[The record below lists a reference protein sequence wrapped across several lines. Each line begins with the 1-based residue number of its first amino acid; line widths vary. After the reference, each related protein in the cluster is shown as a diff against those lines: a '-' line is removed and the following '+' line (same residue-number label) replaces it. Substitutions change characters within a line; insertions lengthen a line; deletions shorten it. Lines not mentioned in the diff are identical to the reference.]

1 VGQSAGFDG
10 EHFSADAERSALIA
24 SVTALIS
31 EWDGVLAQQPGPGDP
46 RLWQLGERSAALD
59 ARSRSVGFGGVG
71 HHLSELQRLLQS
83 GADPGRL
90 RAQLEVVREMVLNA
104 AQSLPPA
111 PAAGFPPGGMM
122 PPGDSGLEPPPLLT
136 VFRQKGEDSAAVR
149 PEPPRG
155 PFHPGFLADPAAP
168 PPLVGFGTPAVAA
181 PVLPPPEALPQ
192 LHHDVVGAPPPAPRA
207 QDPADPLRPDAPV
220 PIVAGAVR
228 DVGPGFSAAPRPA
241 PFRPEGGAPGPNLL
255 VRSMLGL
262 RAFGKPKAEPGAPG
276 APAPAPGTSPS
287 LLGLKRRGR
296 SGPPTPQEPARGSLL
311 PNLSGPGPLPHLGRG
326 SNPPPHLGRG
336 SNPPPRLGRGSN
348 PPPHLPAQRDVDPAP
363 PPMVNEGR
371 SGLPALPLGPH
382 TPAGDRRAGSNPGV
396 RDLLLERAEQ
406 SRDRDSKNPRAPG
419 RRARS
424 RVPQR
429 TAWDWRIGLLAG
441 VGFMGLVAIIVA
453 FAVRSGRGRDSSA
466 SPAASASG
474 DALANSSSAPDSSSK
489 APLPRGRLLNENE
502 RFRSLIQQVH
512 GRGKET
518 PELRALLEEQASV
531 HAGVLG
537 DEGCNASPA
546 ECATIAKARELF
558 SGNAPRIVRRRQSN
572 EGWKSKWLAGLKMP
586 EIPVEDDPRVQRRFE
601 FYTENPVGRET
612 FQQMLFR
619 CGAHKDLIQTALI
632 RRGLPPELLAVVFA
646 ESGCHP
652 TAKSPAGAEG
662 LWQFIPDAARA
673 YHLRIIEGMV
683 DERHSPAKSTEA
695 AVRYFSDLKA
705 KLDSWD
711 LCFAAYNMGPF
722 GLIAR
727 LERAGEGVGFWDL
740 VDSELIP
747 DETENYAPS
756 IQAIALVLANLQK
769 LKFSGIQM
777 RAPQIT
783 ADLDVP
789 PSTRLGL
796 IARAAA
802 TSVTELRRLNLD
814 LKSDRTPNL
823 PTFTVQVPKD
833 VVWQARD
840 TLQELIKNRDDADLC
855 TPPGFDWGRQRFTQ
869 EMAQSCERLL
879 ANSAAG
885 PEPQAPQP
893 VRQAPRTPE
902 PGIPETME

>member
-1 VGQSAGFDG
+1 
-10 EHFSADAERSALIA
+10 
-24 SVTALIS
+24 
-31 EWDGVLAQQPGPGDP
+31 
-46 RLWQLGERSAALD
+46 
-59 ARSRSVGFGGVG
+59 
-71 HHLSELQRLLQS
+71 
-83 GADPGRL
+83 
-90 RAQLEVVREMVLNA
+90 
-104 AQSLPPA
+104 
-111 PAAGFPPGGMM
+111 
-122 PPGDSGLEPPPLLT
+122 
-136 VFRQKGEDSAAVR
+136 
-149 PEPPRG
+149 
-155 PFHPGFLADPAAP
+155 
-168 PPLVGFGTPAVAA
+168 
-181 PVLPPPEALPQ
+181 
-192 LHHDVVGAPPPAPRA
+192 
-207 QDPADPLRPDAPV
+207 
-220 PIVAGAVR
+220 
-228 DVGPGFSAAPRPA
+228 
-241 PFRPEGGAPGPNLL
+241 
-255 VRSMLGL
+255 
-262 RAFGKPKAEPGAPG
+262 
-276 APAPAPGTSPS
+276 
-287 LLGLKRRGR
+287 
-296 SGPPTPQEPARGSLL
+296 
-311 PNLSGPGPLPHLGRG
+311 
-326 SNPPPHLGRG
+326 
-336 SNPPPRLGRGSN
+336 
-348 PPPHLPAQRDVDPAP
+348 
-363 PPMVNEGR
+363 MVNEGR
-371 SGLPALPLGPH
+371 SGLPPLPMGPL
-382 TPAGDRRAGSNPGV
+382 PGSGSDQRAGSNPGRP
-396 RDLLLERAEQ
+396 RDPYERGDS
-406 SRDRDSKNPRAPG
+406 SRDRESYRPRAPG
-419 RRARS
+419 RRGRS
-424 RVPQR
+424 RVPDR
-429 TAWDWRIGLLAG
+429 PPWDWRLGLLAG
-441 VGFMGLVAIIVA
+441 VGFIGLVAIIVA
-453 FAVRSGRGRDSSA
+453 FAVRSGRSIERSA
-466 SPAASASG
+466 GPASSASG
-474 DALANSSSAPDSSSK
+474 DALANASAAADASGV
-489 APLPRGRLLNENE
+489 PLPRGRLLNENE

-531 HAGVLG
+531 HAVVLG
-537 DEGCNASPA
+537 GEPCNASPA
-546 ECATIAKARELF
+546 ECATIAKAREVF
-558 SGNAPRIVRRRQSN
+558 SGNAVRVVRRRRAA

-619 CGAHKDLIQTALI
+619 CGAHRDLIQTALI
-632 RRGLPPELLAVVFA
+632 RRGLPAELLAVVFA

-695 AVRYFSDLKA
+695 AVRYFSDLRA

-740 VDSELIP
+740 VDSDLIP
-747 DETENYAPS
+747 DETESYAPS
-756 IQAIALVLANLQK
+756 IQAIALILANLQR

-840 TLQELIKNRDDADLC
+840 TLQDLIKNRDDADLC

-869 EMAQSCERLL
+869 EMARDCERLL
-879 ANSAAG
+879 ASSPKMPPATGSPVKEGPGVPGPGPGAPDG
-885 PEPQAPQP
+885 APEPA
-893 VRQAPRTPE
+893 E
-902 PGIPETME
+902 